1 MNCIF
6 SRSRM
11 SCYVDGELSGD
22 EMIAMRRHVEA
33 CPDCHKLL
41 EKERGLKRMLSTL
54 PTCET
59 SDEFEERLL
68 SAVRNSQTSTTAENW
83 PTGRMA
89 LALALAAVLVFC
101 VFSLRKTDSPAQ
113 PRVGNEI
120 ALDQDWNNARSVFP
134 ASNLPAG
141 LEGP

>member
-1 MNCIF
+1 
-6 SRSRM
+6 M

-22 EMIAMRRHVEA
+22 EMIAMRRHIDQ
-33 CPDCHKLL
+33 CSHCSKLL
-41 EKERGLKRMLSTL
+41 ESERGLKLMLSAL
-54 PTCET
+54 PGCET
-59 SDEFEERLL
+59 SPQFEERLL
-68 SAVRNSQTSTTAENW
+68 AAVRTNGTTTASSEHW

-89 LALALAAVLVFC
+89 LALAVAAVLVFC
-101 VFSLRKTDSPAQ
+101 VFFLRKTDSPVQ
-113 PRVGNEI
+113 PHIGNEI